1 MVQAS
6 LPHVSEGLARHIGSS
21 YIKTC
26 SFVWDKML
34 TTDQTSELAEMF
46 RLLGEPNRLGIVATC
61 LEGPLSVGEITARLA
76 LSQSLVSHH
85 LRLLRAAR
93 LLKAGR
99 RGKQVFYSIPDC
111 HVREMLTN
119 MIEHL
124 TEPHEHDDELNTET
138 GAIS

>member
-1 MVQAS
+1 MGC
-6 LPHVSEGLARHIGSS
+6 L
-21 YIKTC
+21 
-26 SFVWDKML
+26 ML
-34 TTDQTSELAEMF
+34 NADQTAELAELF
-46 RLLGEPNRLGIVATC
+46 RLLGEPNRLGIVTSC
-61 LEGPLSVGEITARLA
+61 LEGPLSVGDITARLA

-124 TEPHEHDDELNTET
+124 IEPHEHDDDMDAET
-138 GAIS
+138 GVTA

>member
-1 MVQAS
+1 MRGWRSAS
-6 LPHVSEGLARHIGSS
+6 RWSRTI
-21 YIKTC
+21 C
-26 SFVWDKML
+26 
-34 TTDQTSELAEMF
+34 
-46 RLLGEPNRLGIVATC
+46 
-61 LEGPLSVGEITARLA
+61 
-76 LSQSLVSHH
+76 

-124 TEPHEHDDELNTET
+124 PEPHEQEDDINVET
-138 GAIS
+138 GVTP

>member
-1 MVQAS
+1 
-6 LPHVSEGLARHIGSS
+6 
-21 YIKTC
+21 
-26 SFVWDKML
+26 ML
-34 TTDQTSELAEMF
+34 TSDQTTELAEMF
-46 RLLGEPNRLGIVATC
+46 RLLSESNRLGIVANC
-61 LEGPLSVGEITARLA
+61 LDGPISVGEITARLG

-124 TEPHEHDDELNTET
+124 SEPHEPEAELITE
-138 GAIS
+138 

>member
-1 MVQAS
+1 
-6 LPHVSEGLARHIGSS
+6 
-21 YIKTC
+21 
-26 SFVWDKML
+26 ML
-34 TTDQTSELAEMF
+34 TPDQTSELAEMF
-46 RLLGEPNRLGIVATC
+46 HLLGEPNRLGIVVSC
-61 LEGPLSVGEITARLA
+61 LDGPLNVGEITLRLT

-99 RGKQVFYSIPDC
+99 RGKQVYYSIPDC

-124 TEPHEHDDELNTET
+124 TEPHEHDEEIHTE
-138 GAIS
+138 

>member
-1 MVQAS
+1 
-6 LPHVSEGLARHIGSS
+6 
-21 YIKTC
+21 
-26 SFVWDKML
+26 ML
-34 TTDQTSELAEMF
+34 NADQTTELAELF
-46 RLLGEPNRLGIVATC
+46 RLLGEPNRLGIVTAC
-61 LEGPLSVGEITARLA
+61 LDGPQSVGEITTRLA

-124 TEPHEHDDELNTET
+124 IEPHEQDDDINADIGVT
-138 GAIS
+138 S

>member
-1 MVQAS
+1 
-6 LPHVSEGLARHIGSS
+6 
-21 YIKTC
+21 
-26 SFVWDKML
+26 ML
-34 TTDQTSELAEMF
+34 TADQTSELAEMF
-46 RLLGEPNRLGIVATC
+46 RLLGEPNRLGIVASC
-61 LEGPLSVGEITARLA
+61 LEGPLNVGEITERLT

-99 RGKQVFYSIPDC
+99 RGKQVYYSIPDC

-124 TEPHEHDDELNTET
+124 TEPHEHDEEIHPET
-138 GAIS
+138 GVTP

>member
-1 MVQAS
+1 MLVM
-6 LPHVSEGLARHIGSS
+6 
-21 YIKTC
+21 
-26 SFVWDKML
+26 ML
-34 TTDQTSELAEMF
+34 TADQTSGLAEMF
-46 RLLGEPNRLGIVATC
+46 RLLGEPSRLSIVVSC
-61 LEGPLSVGEITARLA
+61 LDGPLSVGEITSRLA

-111 HVREMLTN
+111 HVRDMLTN

-124 TEPHEHDDELNTET
+124 AEPHEQEEDITET
-138 GAIS
+138 GAIP

>member
-1 MVQAS
+1 
-6 LPHVSEGLARHIGSS
+6 
-21 YIKTC
+21 
-26 SFVWDKML
+26 ML
-34 TTDQTSELAEMF
+34 STDQTAELAELF
-46 RLLGEPNRLGIVATC
+46 RLLGEPNRLGIVTSC
-61 LEGPLSVGEITARLA
+61 LDGPLSVGEITMRLA

-119 MIEHL
+119 MIEHVI
-124 TEPHEHDDELNTET
+124 EPHEHDDDINAET
-138 GAIS
+138 GVIS

>member
-1 MVQAS
+1 
-6 LPHVSEGLARHIGSS
+6 
-21 YIKTC
+21 
-26 SFVWDKML
+26 ML
-34 TTDQTSELAEMF
+34 NSDQTTELSELF
-46 RLLGEPNRLGIVATC
+46 RLLGEPNRLAIVITC
-61 LEGPLSVGEITARLA
+61 LDGPLSVGEITARLA

-124 TEPHEHDDELNTET
+124 IEPHEQDDEINTET
-138 GAIS
+138 GVMP

>member
-1 MVQAS
+1 
-6 LPHVSEGLARHIGSS
+6 
-21 YIKTC
+21 
-26 SFVWDKML
+26 ML

-46 RLLGEPNRLGIVATC
+46 RLLGEPNRLGIVSSC
-61 LEGPLSVGEITARLA
+61 LNGPLSVGEITSRLT

-99 RGKQVFYSIPDC
+99 RGKQVYYDIADC

-124 TEPHEHDDELNTET
+124 TEPHEHDEEINTET
-138 GAIS
+138 GVIP